1 MYDQLTI
8 GSKAS
13 FDDFRASIAER
24 KIGMPAKKKIKETV
38 PFSNITHDF
47 SRINGEQY
55 WDERTLEYV
64 FELTAST
71 PEELEELK
79 QAFANWVMN
88 VAAEEIH
95 DPHIPDFHFLG
106 TFDSIDPSDDEGL
119 DKTTI
124 TVKFTAYPYMIAN
137 ALKEFSVE
145 VPAGEEGT
153 LTIVNGSSHPVVPTI
168 TVDAGVLL
176 KIGTTSYALSAGT
189 TTDERLKLAPG
200 VTSVTVQNAGAT
212 ACTVAATIREEVF

>member
-1 MYDQLTI
+1 MYDQLII

-55 WDERTLEYV
+55 WEERTLEYV

-106 TFDSIDPSDDEGL
+106 TFDDIDPADDEGL

-137 ALKEFSVE
+137 AQKQYSVE
-145 VPAGEEGT
+145 VPAGEEET
-153 LTIVNGSSHPVVPTI
+153 LTVVNGSSHRIVPTI
-168 TVDAGVLL
+168 ITDASVVL
-176 KIGTTSYALSAGT
+176 KIGTTSYAVGEGT
-189 TTDERLKLAPG
+189 STDDRLKLASG
-200 VTSVTVQNAGAT
+200 VTSVVVQNAGTAAAT
-212 ACTVAATIREEVF
+212 VSVTIREEVF

>member
-55 WDERTLEYV
+55 WEERTLEYV

-88 VAAEEIH
+88 VAEEEIH

-106 TFDSIDPSDDEGL
+106 TFDDIAIADDEGL

-124 TVKFTAYPYMIAN
+124 TVKFTAYPYMLAN
-137 ALKEFSVE
+137 AQKEFSVE
-145 VPAGEEGT
+145 VPAGEEET
-153 LTIVNGSSHPVVPTI
+153 LTIVNGSSHRIVPTLV
-168 TVDAGVLL
+168 TDASIVL
-176 KIGTTSYALSAGT
+176 KIGTASYAVGEGT
-189 TTDERLKLAPG
+189 TNDDQLRLAPG
-200 VTSVTVQNAGAT
+200 VTSVIVQNASA
-212 ACTVAATIREEVF
+212 AVCTVSVIIREEVF